1 MANRDQP
8 VNRRGSKLLL
18 IEKRD
23 QVCSTDTTPGLGNR
37 FCAGLVVKL
46 HLHDSGNL
54 VLRSAVFGKH
64 VTYWESFK
72 FPIDTLLPNQNF
84 TMNTNLVSSKSQTNY
99 SSGYYNFYFDDDNI
113 LLLQSETENQR
124 HNNIQQNQILFA
136 EKKQTVFWGSS
147 LEEAYN
153 RVSFGTQGVIRI
165 SKISGRLFMQ
175 QRRNTQ
181 QLVQNTKRYNV

>member
-23 QVCSTDTTPGLGNR
+23 QVWSTDTTPGLGNR

-72 FPIDTLLPNQNF
+72 FPTDTLLPNQNF

-99 SSGYYNFYFDDDNI
+99 SSRYYNFYFDDDNI
-113 LLLQSETENQR
+113 LLLRFQGPDPLVSSVYWPAPW
-124 HNNIQQNQILFA
+124 LGPF
-136 EKKQTVFWGSS
+136 QTGRFT
-147 LEEAYN
+147 YN
-153 RVSFGTQGVIRI
+153 
-165 SKISGRLFMQ
+165 
-175 QRRNTQ
+175 
-181 QLVQNTKRYNV
+181 NTKNAMFTSTGDFASSDNLV